1 MTGEDKIFLLTAVM
15 TIKSGARQTAEFLLD
30 KDNAHRLL
38 AIRTELGKDGFDK
51 ELFKLKEVIEP

>member
-1 MTGEDKIFLLTAVM
+1 MNGEDKIFLLTAVM

-30 KDNAHRLL
+30 KDNGHRLL
-38 AIRTELGKDGFDK
+38 AIRTKLGKDGFDK

>member
-1 MTGEDKIFLLTAVM
+1 MNGEDKIFLLTAVM

-38 AIRTELGKDGFDK
+38 AIREALGKDGFDK
-51 ELFKLKEVIEP
+51 ELYKLKEVIEP

>member
-1 MTGEDKIFLLTAVM
+1 MNGEDKIFLLTAVM

-51 ELFKLKEVIEP
+51 ELFKLQEVIEP